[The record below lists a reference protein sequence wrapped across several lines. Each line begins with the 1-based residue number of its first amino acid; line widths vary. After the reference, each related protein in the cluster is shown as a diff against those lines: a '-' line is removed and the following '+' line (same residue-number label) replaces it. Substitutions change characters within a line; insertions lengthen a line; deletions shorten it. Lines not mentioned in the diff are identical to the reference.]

1 MSNKD
6 YKTIRIA
13 NESYD
18 KLRELKFKRNM
29 SFVDILKESIDKTY
43 EELMEKEKQIDKDKK
58 DDK

>member
-29 SFVDILKESIDKTY
+29 SFVDILKESINETY
-43 EELMEKEKQIDKDKK
+43 EELMEKEKQIDKEKR

>member
-58 DDK
+58 DDE

>member
-29 SFVDILKESIDKTY
+29 SFVDILKESIDETY

-58 DDK
+58 DDE